1 MNKCAKCY
9 LDLSLSRNIFV
20 LNNNQYCEDC
30 YHKITLENQKKC
42 FRELNHLP
50 SDYGEDNKLDNFGTV
65 VQSVIHKVEKGNK

>member
-20 LNNNQYCEDC
+20 LNNKEYCEDC
-30 YHKITLENQKKC
+30 YHKITLENQKQC

-50 SDYGEDNKLDNFGTV
+50 SDYGEDDKLSNFGAA
-65 VQSVIHKVEKGNK
+65 VQSITHKV

>member
-30 YHKITLENQKKC
+30 YHKITLENQKRC
-42 FRELNHLP
+42 FRELNNLP
-50 SDYGEDNKLDNFGTV
+50 NDYGEDNKLDNFGTA
-65 VQSVIHKVEKGNK
+65 VQSVIHKV